1 MPNIGAVLR
10 EEIMRLSRKESRIQI
25 NATKRTTA
33 LHRKDI
39 AFLKRQVTQLE
50 RQVKALSR
58 RGLEASPAPQL
69 GIGAAKLRFVAK
81 GLRSQRARLGL
92 SAADLGKLIG
102 VSAQSIYNWE
112 SAKARPRAAQIA
124 RVAQLRVMNKREAQ
138 AQLNKLR
145 WR

>member
-1 MPNIGAVLR
+1 M
-10 EEIMRLSRKESRIQI
+10 
-25 NATKRTTA
+25 
-33 LHRKDI
+33 
-39 AFLKRQVTQLE
+39 
-50 RQVKALSR
+50 
-58 RGLEASPAPQL
+58 
-69 GIGAAKLRFVAK
+69 AK

-112 SAKARPRAAQIA
+112 SDKARPRAAQIA

-145 WR
+145 